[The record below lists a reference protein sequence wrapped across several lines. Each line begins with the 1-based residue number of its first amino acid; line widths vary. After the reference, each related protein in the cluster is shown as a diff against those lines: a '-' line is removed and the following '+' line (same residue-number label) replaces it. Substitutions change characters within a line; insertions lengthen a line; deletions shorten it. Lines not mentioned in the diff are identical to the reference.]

1 MSSQR
6 SSAVATVMFTDVEAS
21 TDLTT
26 REGDLAAAAVFDEH
40 DRIVRDRVTA
50 HRGRIVRSTGD
61 GFLAIFDSA
70 GDAVGCA
77 ESIQR
82 DLAAQVDG
90 IRVRIGLNT
99 GEVFQADGEVFGA
112 AVNLAARVMDR
123 ARGGQVLVTETVRQ
137 AAGTMPDARF
147 RDRGRVALKGF
158 PGRQRLFE
166 VGASVGRPRRAAARR
181 RHPAVLAAATAVAV
195 AAAAAA
201 TLAMTGGEGDGGG
214 SLEQRRD
221 PRPRR
226 RGGPRPGAGRRAA
239 RRSRRRRRI
248 GLGRQRRGRDRQP
261 DRDAL
266 EERCPHRH
274 PGHRRRRA
282 GGGAGWPVGRGRRAR
297 SRADDRPG
305 VPQRRALAPGRAAR
319 DRATCRGGGGRRLDR
334 RRLGQPDRAAGS
346 ADGAARRD
354 HPGRQRARA
363 PS

>member
-1 MSSQR
+1 M
-6 SSAVATVMFTDVEAS
+6 
-21 TDLTT
+21 
-26 REGDLAAAAVFDEH
+26 
-40 DRIVRDRVTA
+40 
-50 HRGRIVRSTGD
+50 
-61 GFLAIFDSA
+61 
-70 GDAVGCA
+70 GCA

-123 ARGGQVLVTETVRQ
+123 ARGGQVLVTDTVRE
-137 AAGTMPDARF
+137 AAGAMPDARF

-181 RHPAVLAAATAVAV
+181 RHPAVLAAATVVAV

-201 TLAMTGGEGDGGG
+201 TLAMTGGEGEVEVRSNSVAILDPDDGEVLAQVPVGVRPADLAVGGG
-214 SLEQRRD
+214 SVWVANVADGTISQI
-221 PRPRR
+221 
-226 RGGPRPGAGRRAA
+226 GT
-239 RRSRRRRRI
+239 RSR
-248 GLGRQRRGRDRQP
+248 Q
-261 DRDAL
+261 
-266 EERCPHRH
+266 RCPHRH

-297 SRADDRPG
+297 IVRMIDPEFHSVARSRRVGRSEIARPVAVG
-305 VPQRRALAPGRAAR
+305 EDAVWTVAGSGSRIV
-319 DRATCRGGGGRRLDR
+319 RLDPR
-334 RRLGQPDRAAGS
+334 TERPSRPSRS
-346 ADGAARRD
+346 AT
-354 HPGRQRARA
+354 ARA

>member
-26 REGDLAAAAVFDEH
+26 REGDLAAAALFDEH
-40 DRIVRDRVTA
+40 DRIVRDRVSA

-123 ARGGQVLVTETVRQ
+123 ARGGQVLVTDTVRQ
-137 AAGTMPDARF
+137 AAGTMPGARF

-201 TLAMTGGEGDGGG
+201 TLAMTGGEGDVEVRSNSVAILDPDDGEVLAQVPVGVRPADLAVGGG
-214 SLEQRRD
+214 SVWVANVADGTVSQI
-221 PRPRR
+221 
-226 RGGPRPGAGRRAA
+226 GT
-239 RRSRRRRRI
+239 RSRSVAHTVTPGI
-248 GLGRQRRGRDRQP
+248 AVDGL
-261 DRDAL
+261 AV
-266 EERCPHRH
+266 
-274 PGHRRRRA
+274 
-282 GGGAGWPVGRGRRAR
+282 GAGWPVGRGRRAR

-305 VPQRRALAPGRAAR
+305 VPQRRALAPGRAAQ
-319 DRATCRGGGGRRLDR
+319 DRATCRGG
-334 RRLGQPDRAAGS
+334 
-346 ADGAARRD
+346 
-354 HPGRQRARA
+354 
-363 PS
+363 